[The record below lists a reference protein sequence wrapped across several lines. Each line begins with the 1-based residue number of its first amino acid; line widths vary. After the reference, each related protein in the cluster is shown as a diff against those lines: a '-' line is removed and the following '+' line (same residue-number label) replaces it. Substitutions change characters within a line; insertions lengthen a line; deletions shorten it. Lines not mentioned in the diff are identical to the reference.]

1 VPLLTDDAAYREA
14 VMPNGV
20 DADENYDRSE

>member
-1 VPLLTDDAAYREA
+1 MPLLTDDAADREA

-20 DADENYDRSE
+20 DADENNDRSE